1 MVETPRTWKRIIC
14 GAGQK
19 DGFLDIISIVPPTYA
34 TNGRARIFLSPVLP
48 IRLFREEYVADHE
61 RGANAVIF
69 FPHPGR
75 TGSE

>member
-1 MVETPRTWKRIIC
+1 MWRQPESSTY
-14 GAGQK
+14 

-34 TNGRARIFLSPVLP
+34 TNGRASIFLSPVLS
-48 IRLFREEYVADHE
+48 IRLFLEEYLADHE
-61 RGANAVIF
+61 RGVNVVIF